1 MNINVTEGLSGNSAC
16 TSYLADMPLGNS
28 RNAMAT
34 VEVTGKCDLSCPF
47 CTHPAKSEAHKSLR
61 TIQREIATIV
71 ALSPCDTIVL
81 AGGEP
86 LLHPELEAAV
96 KMVISAN
103 RKPILLTNG
112 ILLTRERLTALKAA
126 GLFGIMFHVNAMQ
139 NRPGWENCAE
149 VELNSLRLM
158 LAELANEF
166 GLHCGFNTL
175 VFPDTLAD
183 VQRVAL
189 WASSVSDKVHMM
201 TFIAT
206 RVFEA
211 TISRDDD
218 AEMDEMDEMDE
229 GRGSIFLSPY
239 HDEAEGDDA
248 GRMLSTHDIYDQ
260 IQKVFPGYRFN
271 SFLGSTA
278 QSGVLKWAMGT
289 HLCRT
294 GKHLGNLGPTAV
306 ALIESLCSKV
316 SGRDISHLSP
326 GVARQGWLVLLTGL
340 FDREARRTI
349 WRHWVTA
356 IRKPLELFRTLHLQT
371 FVVMQSFDIL
381 PEREG
386 VNCNGCSRKTTI
398 KTDRFHQ
405 RAHNHSYMLR
415 NISSIDAIPEDSM
428 QVQWPRQSPT
438 LWRNSELE
446 RIGREDPLF
455 NKIKN

>member
-1 MNINVTEGLSGNSAC
+1 MNINVTDGLSGNSAC

-34 VEVTGKCDLSCPF
+34 IELTGKCNLSCPF
-47 CTHPAKSEAHKSLR
+47 CTHPAKSEAHKSLKA
-61 TIQREIATIV
+61 IQREIATIV
-71 ALSPCDTIVL
+71 ALSQCDTIVL

-149 VELNSLRLM
+149 VELNSLRLT

-201 TFIAT
+201 TFVAT

-211 TISRDDD
+211 TISRDEDE
-218 AEMDEMDEMDE
+218 EMSGE

-239 HDEAEGDDA
+239 HDEPEGDHVT
-248 GRMLSTHDIYDQ
+248 RMLSTHDIYDQ

-306 ALIESLCSKV
+306 ALIEALCRKI

-340 FDREARRTI
+340 FDRDARRTI
-349 WRHWVTA
+349 WRHWVSA

-381 PEREG
+381 PGKEG
-386 VNCNGCSRKTTI
+386 INCNGCSRKTT
-398 KTDRFHQ
+398 KKPDRFHQ
-405 RAHNHSYMLR
+405 GTHNRGYVLGS
-415 NISSIDAIPEDSM
+415 ISSIDALPEDSTQM
-428 QVQWPRQSPT
+428 QWPKQSPS

-446 RIGREDPLF
+446 RIGREDLQL